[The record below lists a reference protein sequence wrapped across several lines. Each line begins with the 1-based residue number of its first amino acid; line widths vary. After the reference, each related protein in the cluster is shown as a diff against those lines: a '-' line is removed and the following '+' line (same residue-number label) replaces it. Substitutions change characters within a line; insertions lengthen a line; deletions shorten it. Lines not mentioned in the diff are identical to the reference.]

1 MIESNDETISVTKE
15 NDESI
20 TDIFIQTSLLSP
32 IDDGTYIWNDDDEYK
47 SSQNEEMSYNDM
59 MLVASKLHNTLQR
72 NRKHKVTVYGFI
84 LPLLD
89 FVNNDISIDIVP
101 DEDLMNKSF
110 MKFIR
115 KYNSSFVSADELT
128 FINDDITM

>member
-1 MIESNDETISVTKE
+1 MRTDETMIESNDETISVTKE

-110 MKFIR
+110 MK
-115 KYNSSFVSADELT
+115 
-128 FINDDITM
+128 